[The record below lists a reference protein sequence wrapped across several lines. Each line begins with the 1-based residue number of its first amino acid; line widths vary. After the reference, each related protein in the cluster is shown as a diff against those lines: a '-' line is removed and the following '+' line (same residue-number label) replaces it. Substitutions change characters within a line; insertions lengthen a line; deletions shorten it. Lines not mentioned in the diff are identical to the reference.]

1 MAAQRGDSLRLGKPF
16 WYGWAPDPLDD
27 YMFHT
32 YLPESEI

>member
-16 WYGWAPDPLDD
+16 RYGWAPDPLDD